1 MGRGQG
7 CMDRA
12 APIGQNRPA
21 QNVSSAGV
29 EKPWVGPHAG
39 HKVPVYTMEKND
51 KTKTKGKI
59 QLKKKKFWEMSKP
72 KGGSAAGRAD
82 MEWSHEQALSVRP
95 RAGHAVLPDTGWE
108 G

>member
-59 QLKKKKFWEMSKP
+59 QLKKKNSGK
-72 KGGSAAGRAD
+72 
-82 MEWSHEQALSVRP
+82 
-95 RAGHAVLPDTGWE
+95 
-108 G
+108 

>member
-1 MGRGQG
+1 
-7 CMDRA
+7 
-12 APIGQNRPA
+12 
-21 QNVSSAGV
+21 
-29 EKPWVGPHAG
+29 
-39 HKVPVYTMEKND
+39 
-51 KTKTKGKI
+51 
-59 QLKKKKFWEMSKP
+59 MSKP